1 MPRTGAESGSHCQLQ
16 PCPALRPASSAE
28 RRGVQPHARYCH
40 RRDLRSVGLQA
51 AGLILDEVIQAF
63 AEDFTPGERG
73 PCKLYLISPQ
83 DVGGAFPDRLK
94 AALEPG
100 VAAAFQ
106 LRVKD
111 TDEHELARLAE
122 PLQRICAD
130 ADVAFIVNDS
140 MSLAKRLGAD
150 GVHLG
155 QSDGDIRDARALL
168 GPSAQIGKPCHD
180 SRHFAMEAG
189 EVGAD
194 YVAFGAFYPT
204 TTKPS
209 NYRPAP
215 SILTWW
221 STLFEIPCVAIGG
234 ITAANAKP
242 LVDAGADFLAVCQAV
257 WGPGDVGEAVRCLG
271 NVIGA

>member
-1 MPRTGAESGSHCQLQ
+1 VDDVTEEF
-16 PCPALRPASSAE
+16 AS
-28 RRGVQPHARYCH
+28 
-40 RRDLRSVGLQA
+40 
-51 AGLILDEVIQAF
+51 AF
-63 AEDFTPGERG
+63 APQDRG
-73 PCKLYLISPQ
+73 QCKLYLISPQ
-83 DVGGAFPDRLK
+83 AVGGSFADRLK

-100 VAAAFQ
+100 LASAFQ

-140 MSLAKRLGAD
+140 VSLAKRLGAD

-155 QSDGDIRDARALL
+155 QSDGDIREARALL
-168 GPSAQIGKPCHD
+168 GPSAQIGRTCHD
-180 SRHFAMEAG
+180 SRHLAMEAG
-189 EVGAD
+189 EAGAD

-209 NYRPAP
+209 EYRPDP
-215 SILTWW
+215 SILRWW

-234 ITAANAKP
+234 ITADNARP
-242 LVDAGADFLAVCQAV
+242 LVEAGADFLAVCQAV
-257 WGPGDVGEAVRCLG
+257 WGKDDAAAAVSEFAKILRS
-271 NVIGA
+271 

>member
-1 MPRTGAESGSHCQLQ
+1 
-16 PCPALRPASSAE
+16 
-28 RRGVQPHARYCH
+28 
-40 RRDLRSVGLQA
+40 
-51 AGLILDEVIQAF
+51 LDEVTEVF
-63 AEDFTPGERG
+63 AEEFAPSERG

-83 DVGGAFPDRLK
+83 EVGGAFPDRLK

-100 VAAAFQ
+100 LAAAFQ

-111 TDEHELARLAE
+111 TPEDELARLAE

-130 ADVAFIVNDS
+130 AEVAFIVNDS
-140 MSLAKRLGAD
+140 MQLAKRIGAD

-155 QSDGDIRDARALL
+155 QQDGDIRDARALL
-168 GPSAQIGKPCHD
+168 GPGAQIGKTCHD
-180 SRHFAMEAG
+180 SRHLAMEAG
-189 EVGAD
+189 EAGAD

-209 NYRPAP
+209 RYRPDP
-215 SILTWW
+215 SILSWW

-234 ITAANAKP
+234 ITPDNAKP

-257 WGPGDVGEAVRCLG
+257 WSAEDSGAAVRRFVEVLG
-271 NVIGA
+271 A